1 MTVFGADCNADCGAQ
16 RQTAKRVSLYL
27 GVLTLFNWG
36 IVGTG
41 FVARKFILGLRAS
54 AGGRALAVVSRSAAS
69 ANAFATDFG
78 IASHGDDLAALL
90 ASGVD
95 AVYIATPPT
104 AHREQA
110 LAAIAAGK
118 PILVEKPF
126 AASLADVQ
134 DIAAAATAAGVF
146 AMEGVWTRFLPLF
159 GEIRSLLA
167 AGAIGEIRS
176 LEASFGLSNIPDTA
190 DNQFNASLGG
200 GALLHRG
207 LYPLALATGLLG
219 PARLTA
225 SAATI
230 GTTGVDED
238 CTLLL
243 RHTGGA
249 IATLR
254 ASMRAPLAN
263 DLRIDGSHGFIH
275 IEAPIYRPF
284 RARIGTTTPTRR
296 TNGHAR
302 FEALRES
309 SLAQGVQQRFA
320 SVRSGSGRTV
330 TRHFTGNGYHY
341 EADVVMRAVQGGAR
355 QSDLMPLADS
365 LAIAALIDEAR
376 QSWNP

>member
-1 MTVFGADCNADCGAQ
+1 MTVFGAKCNANCRAE
-16 RQTAKRVSLYL
+16 RQTAKRVSLYS
-27 GVLTLFNWG
+27 GVFTLFNWG
-36 IVGTG
+36 IIGTG
-41 FVARKFILGLRAS
+41 FVARKFVLSLRAS
-54 AGGRALAVVSRSAAS
+54 AGGRALAVASRSAAS

-78 IASHGDDLAALL
+78 ITSHGDDLAALL

-95 AVYIATPPT
+95 AIYIATPPT

-126 AASLADVQ
+126 AASLADAQ
-134 DIAAAATAAGVF
+134 DIAAAAAAAGVF
-146 AMEGVWTRFLPLF
+146 AMEGVWTLFLPLVA
-159 GEIRSLLA
+159 EIRSLLA

-176 LEASFGLSNIPDTA
+176 LEASFGLSNIPEA
-190 DNQFNASLGG
+190 SDNQFNASLGG

-219 PARLTA
+219 PARLA
-225 SAATI
+225 GSAATI
-230 GTTGVDED
+230 GATGVDED
-238 CTLLL
+238 STLVL
-243 RHTGGA
+243 RHDTGA

-254 ASMRAPLAN
+254 ASLRAPLAN
-263 DLRIDGSHGFIH
+263 DLRIEGTHGFIH

-284 RARIGTTTPTRR
+284 TARIGTTSPARR
-296 TNGHAR
+296 SGGRIR

-309 SLAQGVQQRFA
+309 SLAQAVQQRLNA
-320 SVRSGSGRTV
+320 IRSGGRTL

-341 EADVVMRAVQGGAR
+341 EADAVMRAVQGGAR
-355 QSDLMPLADS
+355 QSDVMPLADS

-376 QSWNP
+376 QSWKL

>member
-1 MTVFGADCNADCGAQ
+1 MGLKDKPQSGF
-16 RQTAKRVSLYL
+16 RLYSGFL
-27 GVLTLFNWG
+27 KLFNWG
-36 IVGTG
+36 IIGTG
-41 FVARKFILGLRAS
+41 FVARKFVAGLRAS
-54 AGGRALAVVSRSAAS
+54 AGGRSVAVVSRSAAS
-69 ANAFATDFG
+69 ANTFAADFG
-78 IASHGDDLAALL
+78 ITSFGDDLAALL
-90 ASGVD
+90 AGTID

-104 AHREQA
+104 SHREQA

-126 AASLADVQ
+126 SASLADAQ
-134 DIAAAATAAGVF
+134 DIASAAAAAGVF

-159 GEIRSLLA
+159 AEIRALLA

-176 LEASFGLSNIPDTA
+176 LEASFGLSNIPEA
-190 DNQFNASLGG
+190 SDNQFNATLGG

-219 PARLTA
+219 PALLTG
-225 SAATI
+225 STATI

-243 RHTGGA
+243 RHGGGA

-254 ASMRAPLAN
+254 ASLRAPLAN
-263 DLRIDGSHGFIH
+263 DLRIEGSHGFIH

-284 RARIGTTTPTRR
+284 TARIGNTSPARR
-296 TNGHAR
+296 TGSAPR
-302 FEALRES
+302 FETLRES
-309 SLAQGVQQRFA
+309 GLAQSVQQRVA
-320 SVRSGSGRTV
+320 GLRRAGGRTI
-330 TRHFTGNGYHY
+330 TRHFAGNGYHY
-341 EADVVMRAVQGGAR
+341 EADAVMRAVQSGAL

-376 QSWNP
+376 QSWKL